1 MQAMLNTV
9 VGEHSAGESPATT
22 SIVRIPEGPAVF
34 SAPSKPNNPKKTALP
49 QCPIALA
56 QIKMM
61 ENVKKILKKQCV
73 YHIPIT
79 ADIGNIK
86 KCDAYIVCRE
96 TYIKIQIDPK
106 NLNACDD
113 TDWTFKIRGDSIA
126 YTHPKET
133 CAVELAVK
141 FAKLL
146 KILRRLKFT
155 KFVGDFYDPEDEHE
169 CATLENEELSVA
181 AGLSV
186 CDDCCVCQE
195 KTQTKTECGHTLCHE
210 CWNRIERHVCP
221 MCRGELTTR
230 NPEIE
235 DDEDDDDSAVHA
247 TTTTTALRME
257 IMEQRL
263 RELTE
268 VIEDGTVDVGNPVQ
282 PFEEYLADRLALRE

>member
-9 VGEHSAGESPATT
+9 VGEHSVGESPATT
-22 SIVRIPEGPAVF
+22 SSVRIPEGPAVF
-34 SAPSKPNNPKKTALP
+34 SAPSKQKPKKADLP

-61 ENVKKILKKQCV
+61 ENVKKILTKQSI

-86 KCDAYIVCRE
+86 NCDAYIVCQE
-96 TYIKIQIDPK
+96 HGMKIQIDPK

-113 TDWTFKIRGDSIA
+113 TDWTIKIRADYIVFTNGFGCKKA
-126 YTHPKET
+126 ET

-146 KILRRLKFT
+146 KILRRLKFS
-155 KFVGDFYDPEDEHE
+155 KLVGHFYDPEDEYE
-169 CATLENEELSVA
+169 CAKLENEELAVA

-195 KTQTKTECGHTLCHE
+195 KTHTKTECGHTLCHE
-210 CWNRIERHVCP
+210 CWNRLDRHVCP

-230 NPEIE
+230 NPAIE
-235 DDEDDDDSAVHA
+235 DDEDDD
-247 TTTTTALRME
+247 E
-257 IMEQRL
+257 
-263 RELTE
+263 
-268 VIEDGTVDVGNPVQ
+268 
-282 PFEEYLADRLALRE
+282 

>member
-9 VGEHSAGESPATT
+9 VGERSVGESPATT

-34 SAPSKPNNPKKTALP
+34 SAPSKQKPKKADLP

-61 ENVKKILKKQCV
+61 ENVKKILTKQSK

-86 KCDAYIVCRE
+86 KCDAYIVCCE
-96 TYIKIQIDPK
+96 TYMKIEIDPK
-106 NLNACDD
+106 NLGACDD
-113 TDWTFKIRGDSIA
+113 TDWTIKIRGNNIIYICCKKA
-126 YTHPKET
+126 ET
-133 CAVELAVK
+133 SAVELAAK
-141 FAKLL
+141 FAELL
-146 KILRRLKFT
+146 KMLRRLKFS
-155 KFVGDFYDPEDEHE
+155 KFVGHFYDPEDEYE
-169 CATLENEELSVA
+169 CAKLENEELSVA

-195 KTQTKTECGHTLCHE
+195 KTETLTECGHALCHE
-210 CWNRIERHVCP
+210 CWNRLDRHVCP

-235 DDEDDDDSAVHA
+235 DDEDDD
-247 TTTTTALRME
+247 
-257 IMEQRL
+257 
-263 RELTE
+263 
-268 VIEDGTVDVGNPVQ
+268 
-282 PFEEYLADRLALRE
+282 

>member
-1 MQAMLNTV
+1 MLNTV

-34 SAPSKPNNPKKTALP
+34 SAPSKQKPKKSALP

-61 ENVKKILKKQCV
+61 ENVKKILTKQCK
-73 YHIPIT
+73 YQIPIT

-96 TYIKIQIDPK
+96 TYMKIEIDPK
-106 NLNACDD
+106 NLNDCED
-113 TDWTFKIRGDSIA
+113 TDWTFKIRGDYIA
-126 YTHPKET
+126 YTHGFGCKKAET
-133 CAVELAVK
+133 SAVELAMQFDGLVK
-141 FAKLL
+141 M
-146 KILRRLKFT
+146 LRRLKFS
-155 KFVGDFYDPEDEHE
+155 KLVGDFYDPEDEYE
-169 CATLENEELSVA
+169 CAKLENDELSVA

-195 KTQTKTECGHTLCHE
+195 KTQTLTECGHTLCHD

-230 NPEIE
+230 NPVIE
-235 DDEDDDDSAVHA
+235 DDEDDD
-247 TTTTTALRME
+247 E
-257 IMEQRL
+257 
-263 RELTE
+263 
-268 VIEDGTVDVGNPVQ
+268 
-282 PFEEYLADRLALRE
+282 